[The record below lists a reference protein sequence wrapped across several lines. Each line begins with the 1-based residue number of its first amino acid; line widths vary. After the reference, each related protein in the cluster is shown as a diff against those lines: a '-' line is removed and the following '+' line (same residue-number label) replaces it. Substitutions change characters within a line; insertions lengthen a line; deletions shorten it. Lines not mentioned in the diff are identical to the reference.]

1 MESFPFLIPQAH
13 LQKSP
18 SEWIFSIPTNHCSA
32 VHANQKML
40 EVFTKKLSP
49 LQIAKV
55 KLLGIIYHCI
65 IKTCFQSI
73 NSFQVQPTDVQ
84 TNVSS

>member
-1 MESFPFLIPQAH
+1 MEYFPFLFHRHIF
-13 LQKSP
+13 KKTP